1 MKKIKEILLRISQK
15 NWDWSCKNM
24 IPSKLNMKAHAV
36 PKMDTSLHKKCLNK
50 KKFAQISAKF
60 AFVCCIT
67 KHITTITSSPALFF
81 FCCFEKIPHLRIFP
95 SFFFFFFTS
104 YTWARLCWRMRRR
117 CGGGA
122 HTDLIMMFVNNYAS
136 LWDFLLA
143 YLTWDCLRR
152 WPQGDEARA
161 PRRGSWINYHYCPL
175 SSCVCKLTVNVIWQH
190 WIRWSS
196 LMSPWQI

>member
-1 MKKIKEILLRISQK
+1 MPQQKKVRPNLRQICIRVLHHQTYNNNYLL
-15 NWDWSCKNM
+15 
-24 IPSKLNMKAHAV
+24 
-36 PKMDTSLHKKCLNK
+36 
-50 KKFAQISAKF
+50 
-60 AFVCCIT
+60 
-67 KHITTITSSPALFF
+67 SS
-81 FCCFEKIPHLRIFP
+81 
-95 SFFFFFFTS
+95 SFFMLLLWKDTAPSDFS
-104 YTWARLCWRMRRR
+104 LLLLLLHLIHLSPSLSWRMRRR

-143 YLTWDCLRR
+143 CLTWDCLRR

-161 PRRGSWINYHYCPL
+161 PRRGSWINYHYSPL
-175 SSCVCKLTVNVIWQH
+175 SSDVCKLTVNGIWQH